1 MFETE
6 TRLYAFSLAYAQKQ
20 VAEIDEAKFNH
31 QPFPGAN
38 TPLWI
43 LGHLAVCTDYG
54 ASVFGQHFNC
64 PKDWHRN
71 FGMKSS
77 PSSVSPPHPTK
88 DALLQALA
96 AGHERLTQLALNAD
110 PAILAAPHAVDV
122 LKNTPI
128 KTVGDTLAH
137 LMTTHEMMHLGQLS
151 AWRRAMGH
159 APLF

>member
-6 TRLYAFSLAYAQKQ
+6 AKLYAFALGYARMQ
-20 VAEIDEAKFNH
+20 ASDIDDAKMNH

-54 ASVFGQHFNC
+54 ASVFGQPFKC
-64 PKDWHRN
+64 PNDWHKS
-71 FGMKSS
+71 FGMKSL
-77 PSSVSPPHPTK
+77 PAAVAAPFPKK
-88 DALLQALA
+88 DELLQALA
-96 AGHERLTQLALNAD
+96 TGHERLTQLAIKAD
-110 PAILAAPHAVDV
+110 PAALAAPHTVEV

-128 KTVGDTLAH
+128 KTVGDALAH

-151 AWRRAMGH
+151 AWRRAMGY

>member
-6 TRLYAFSLAYAQKQ
+6 ARLYAFSLAYAQRQ
-20 VAEIDEAKFNH
+20 AAEIDESKLNH

-54 ASVFGQHFNC
+54 ASVFGQPSNC

-77 PSSVSPPHPTK
+77 PRAVAPPHPTR
-88 DALLQALA
+88 DALLKALA
-96 AGHERLTQLALNAD
+96 TGHDRLTQLALKAD
-110 PAILAAPHAVDV
+110 PAILSAPHSVDV